1 MAKHCGLST
10 VGGNINTRSYGIGVK
25 QGNNFVFVRVDNE
38 QYFLSVGSSY
48 RETLNIALL
57 ELQEEGLVSSLEN
70 KWWKGQKNQKC
81 DLMGK
86 LLSSFSDIF

>member
-1 MAKHCGLST
+1 MRGLKS
-10 VGGNINTRSYGIGVK
+10 VV
-25 QGNNFVFVRVDNE
+25 VDIIKGPI
-38 QYFLSVGSSY
+38 FILGSSY

-57 ELQEEGLVSSLEN
+57 ELQEEGVVSSLEN
-70 KWWKGQKNQKC
+70 KWWKNQGKTQKC